1 MSVLLPLL
9 GTGLAQGSAQATVVP
24 PGTVVD
30 CAGITDI
37 GWSRLY
43 PDPAEGVLVFRG
55 YDYTVVSTTRTF
67 DVADSRIVY
76 NDTDTTASGSFT
88 ATQSRTFAF
97 TFSFGLQGP
106 LVGKINASIGL
117 SISLSYTTSVG
128 VTATAPIPPHGA
140 LLGEYGV
147 QAFDIV
153 YHAQQFRMLIDER
166 SGTQQR
172 RCSAEQVIA
181 NQTAH
186 APTAL
191 EGWRVRNA

>member
-1 MSVLLPLL
+1 MFVVVPLL
-9 GTGLAQGSAQATVVP
+9 GTVVVQGSAQADVVP

-30 CAGITDI
+30 CAGISGI
-37 GWSRLY
+37 AWQYEY
-43 PDPAEGVLVFRG
+43 PDPAEGVHVYRG
-55 YDYTVVSTTRTF
+55 YDYTVVSSTRTF

-97 TFSFGLQGP
+97 TFTFGVQGP
-106 LVGKINASIGL
+106 LVGKINASLGL
-117 SISLSYTTSVG
+117 SISLSYTTAIG
-128 VTATAPIPPHGA
+128 VTATAPVPPHGA
-140 LLGEYGV
+140 VIGEYGV

-153 YHAQQFRMLIDER
+153 YHAQLFRMLIDER

-172 RCSAEQVIA
+172 RCVSYQVIA

-186 APTAL
+186 APTSL